1 MKKIAFLLLSVVCTT
16 FFFACNNKKEKEAAS
31 EFSATD
37 SLQQIVAQKDKEM
50 ADMVTTMNDI
60 QEGFRKINEA
70 QGRITIERK
79 QGEQS
84 NRAHIVE
91 DVKLIENTIRLNNDL
106 INNLRQQVKASK
118 SNNTE
123 LRKKMEESVA
133 AFTAQIADLT
143 KQAEDLRAELAKKD
157 IKIAELGEQ
166 NANLQSNVNELS
178 AQNETKARTVASQ
191 DRELNS
197 AYYVFGT
204 KSELKEQNILK
215 GGEVLR
221 SNNFNKDYFTKI
233 DIRVDKVIRLYSK
246 SARLMTTHPEGSYSL
261 DKDAQGQY
269 TLRITDPTR
278 FWSVSKYLVITVK

>member
-1 MKKIAFLLLSVVCTT
+1 MLMKKIAFLLLTVVCTT
-16 FFFACNNKKEKEAAS
+16 FFCACSKKKDEAQVA
-31 EFSATD
+31 EFSARD

-143 KQAEDLRAELAKKD
+143 KQAEDLRAE
-157 IKIAELGEQ
+157 
-166 NANLQSNVNELS
+166 
-178 AQNETKARTVASQ
+178 
-191 DRELNS
+191 
-197 AYYVFGT
+197 
-204 KSELKEQNILK
+204 
-215 GGEVLR
+215 
-221 SNNFNKDYFTKI
+221 
-233 DIRVDKVIRLYSK
+233 
-246 SARLMTTHPEGSYSL
+246 
-261 DKDAQGQY
+261 
-269 TLRITDPTR
+269 
-278 FWSVSKYLVITVK
+278 